1 MSDNATMVIA
11 LDKERMEAMAQGDIG
26 KLNEMLCDSLVY
38 THSTSRIDSK
48 ASLIGDIASGDT
60 VYNSVVPS
68 EVNAQDLGDAV
79 VLTGVAQ
86 MSVMR
91 NRNLNEFAARF
102 SNVYQNQNG
111 TWRMVAWQSTKVP
124 D

>member
-86 MSVMR
+86 MSVTR
-91 NRNLNEFAARF
+91 NGNLNAFAARF
-102 SNVYQNQNG
+102 SDVYQNQNG